1 MSHQDQTLWHTLVE
15 AGAVE
20 GDHPLTRDIES
31 PWYVKA
37 LIAFSGWLAACS
49 LLLFLAFGM
58 DIFDS
63 PSASFIVG
71 SIMIIGAYATLRA
84 TEHDFLEHAALAISL
99 AGQALFITAAFDY
112 QYPNETSVW
121 LMVLLMQSLLAVFM
135 PHFIHRALS
144 SIYAAFALLALM
156 TLWGVGVFF
165 EGVVAGIAAFLWLNE
180 FRFPKHIK
188 TLQAIGY
195 GVLLSAACLSSS
207 VDLSD
212 IFLRSESIEL
222 PWLKNWM
229 GALLIS
235 SVMIALVLQLLQRN
249 HCTINSKTGWLALI
263 GTAVICIASMEIWG
277 LSTGLMIILL
287 GFAASNRVIQG
298 IGIVALLYNA
308 SSYYYTLDITLLEKS
323 QHLLILGIL
332 LILARW
338 IMHKVLTPSQ
348 EIDHV

>member
-1 MSHQDQTLWHTLVE
+1 MSDQHQTLWHTLIE
-15 AGAVE
+15 ANLVE
-20 GDHPLTRDIES
+20 GEQPQTREIDS

-49 LLLFLAFGM
+49 LLIFLALG
-58 DIFDS
+58 INILDS
-63 PSASFIVG
+63 PVTSFVVG
-71 SIMIIGAYATLRA
+71 GIMIAGAYATLRA
-84 TEHDFLEHAALAISL
+84 SDHDFLQHAALAISM
-99 AGQALFITAAFDY
+99 AGQALLITAAFEY
-112 QYPNETSVW
+112 QYPNDALVW
-121 LMVLLMQSLLAVFM
+121 LMAFLLQSLLAILM

-144 SIYAAFALLALM
+144 SIFAAFSLLALM
-156 TLWGVGVFF
+156 SLWGVGIFF
-165 EGVVAGIAAFLWLNE
+165 EGIVAGIAAWIWLNE
-180 FRFPKHIK
+180 FRYLKHLKIR
-188 TLQAIGY
+188 LAIGY

-207 VDLSD
+207 ADFIG
-212 IFLRSESIEL
+212 IFLDSKSLEY
-222 PWLKNWM
+222 PWLQNWM
-229 GALLIS
+229 GALLICV
-235 SVMIALVLQLLQRN
+235 VMMAVVWQLLQRN